1 MRAPASLLSQRQGH
15 RPELSRRRRL
25 QRETL
30 HAVDARES
38 LSGVDGGGALLGGSF
53 DPVHVAHLI
62 VAEAAADAL
71 GVAVYFL
78 PAREQPFKRAAHQ
91 ATPEQRA
98 EMLELAVAGN
108 SRLGVDRIELGLPTP
123 SYTVRTLRALSERAP
138 GGRGGNR
145 FTLLLGADAARDLA
159 DWWEVEALPAL
170 ADVVV
175 FARPGA
181 SVVRHPLITRVIA
194 VPSIDV
200 SATKVR
206 EHVKQGRSIRYLV
219 PESVREYIE
228 AQGLYR

>member
-1 MRAPASLLSQRQGH
+1 M
-15 RPELSRRRRL
+15 
-25 QRETL
+25 
-30 HAVDARES
+30 
-38 LSGVDGGGALLGGSF
+38 DGGGALLGGSF

-108 SRLGVDRIELGLPTP
+108 SRLGVERIELGLPTP

-138 GGRGGNR
+138 EGRGAGGGCGGNR

-206 EHVKQGRSIRYLV
+206 ERVKQGRSIRYLV

-228 AQGLYR
+228 AHGLYR

>member
-1 MRAPASLLSQRQGH
+1 VSGH
-15 RPELSRRRRL
+15 
-25 QRETL
+25 
-30 HAVDARES
+30 
-38 LSGVDGGGALLGGSF
+38 ALFGGSF

-71 GVAVYFL
+71 GITVRFL

-98 EMLELAVAGN
+98 EMLDLAVAGN
-108 SRLGVDRIELGLPTP
+108 PRLTVERIELELPTP
-123 SYTVRTLRALSERAP
+123 SYTVRTLRELEKREQ
-138 GGRGGNR
+138 GNR

-159 DWWEVEALPAL
+159 AWWEVEALPAL

-181 SVVRHPLITRVIA
+181 SVTRHPLIGRVIP
-194 VPSIDV
+194 VPAIDL

-206 EHVKQGRSIRYLV
+206 ERVKQGLSIRYLV
-219 PESVREYIE
+219 PDPVREYIGNN
-228 AQGLYR
+228 GLYR